1 MGGGRSMALLVC
13 ESLALQEASR
23 ALTEAFVPL
32 RAKKVCPLRHPERSR
47 RISFYGM
54 GSNMA

>member
-1 MGGGRSMALLVC
+1 MALLVC
-13 ESLALQEASR
+13 ESLALQEASM
-23 ALTEAFVPL
+23 ALAEALL
-32 RAKKVCPLRHPERSR
+32 RCERKRFSFSRHPERSAKARSR